1 MGVASW
7 GLLVLGLMGAPED
20 DIELSAEEMELLRE
34 LQEES
39 GRADSA
45 SSSSAL
51 PSLACHPS
59 FHLGRA
65 GYC

>member
-34 LQEES
+34 LR
-39 GRADSA
+39 RASRDGPTG
-45 SSSSAL
+45 L
-51 PSLACHPS
+51 LTLCT
-59 FHLGRA
+59 R
-65 GYC
+65 